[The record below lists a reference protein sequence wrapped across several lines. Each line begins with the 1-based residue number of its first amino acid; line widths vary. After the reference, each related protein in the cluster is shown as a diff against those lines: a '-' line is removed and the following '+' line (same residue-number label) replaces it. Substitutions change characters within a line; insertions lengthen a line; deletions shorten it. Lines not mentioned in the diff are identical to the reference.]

1 MKPAHLS
8 LAWVIALALAGLSM
22 TACSARPLLY
32 DVEFYPQVISPNA
45 DGHDDAANIRYKLS
59 RNANVS
65 IYFVDQAGERHY
77 HRNGERRSVQDE
89 SYWTLFSGVVD
100 VEEGGPVE
108 RRMMADGQYTW
119 VVEATDDDGHTEKA
133 EGSLT
138 IVDADT
144 TLPELRGFSVS
155 PQVFTPNRD
164 GVDDHVTINYFLPK
178 PATVRVYLLD
188 EAGEKFFIPE
198 KVSQRIE
205 PGEVGL
211 HQYDYE
217 GGVDLGAVPPPDG
230 TYTVTAIAEDILGQR
245 VEEQSTLT
253 IQHGGVPRAD
263 IINAIVEYST
273 EEGLRGD
280 FTSLTIPLSGT
291 LYFTATVENYGDTP
305 VRTTGPQPGTTYTSR
320 QNFSTLE
327 WYQSDGAW
335 RFGIDFEENP
345 GYPYPF
351 RWSLGQHEELEAVVK
366 GDDVFYYLMPGQRV
380 TIAGAIQISDEPPRN
395 PFYLWAGLIHE
406 GVEIVQDR
414 VDPIWITVDVP
425 SRGAWNE

>member
-1 MKPAHLS
+1 LKNFSLALMIALS
-8 LAWVIALALAGLSM
+8 LVGLNM
-22 TACSARPLLY
+22 IGCSARPLLY
-32 DVEFYPQVISPNA
+32 DVEFYPEVISPNA
-45 DGHDDAANIRYKLS
+45 DGHDDAANILYKLS
-59 RNANVS
+59 RNASVS
-65 IYFVDQAGERHY
+65 IYFIDQAGERRY
-77 HRNGERRSVQDE
+77 HRNGERRSAQDE
-89 SYWTLFSGVVD
+89 PYWTLFSGVAD
-100 VEEGGPVE
+100 VSDGGPIK
-108 RRMMADGQYTW
+108 RRMMPDGQYTW
-119 VVEATDDDGHTEKA
+119 VIEATDDSGYSEKA
-133 EGSLT
+133 EGSLA

-144 TLPELRGFSVS
+144 TLPELQGFSVS
-155 PQVFTPNRD
+155 PQVFSPNRD

-178 PATVRVYLLD
+178 PATVRVYLLN
-188 EAGEKFFIPE
+188 EVGKKFFIPE
-198 KVSQRIE
+198 TVSQRIK

-263 IINAIVEYST
+263 IINAAVEYST
-273 EEGLRGD
+273 DEGLRGD

-291 LYFTATVENYGDTP
+291 LYFTATVQNYGDTP

-327 WYQSDGAW
+327 WYQSDGSW

-345 GYPYPF
+345 GQTYPF
-351 RWSLGQHEELEAVVK
+351 RWSLGRHDELEPVVK

-380 TIAGAIQISDEPPRN
+380 TITGAIQILDKPPRN

-406 GVEIVQDR
+406 GVEVVQNR
-414 VDPIWITVDVP
+414 VDPILITVDVP
-425 SRGAWNE
+425 SRGAWNQ

>member
-1 MKPAHLS
+1 LKYFS
-8 LAWVIALALAGLSM
+8 LALVIVLTLAGLNM
-22 TACSARPLLY
+22 TGCSARPLLH
-32 DVEFYPQVISPNA
+32 DVEVYPQVISPNA
-45 DGHDDAANIRYKLS
+45 DGHDDAANVLYRLS

-65 IYFVDQAGERHY
+65 IYFVDQTGERHY
-77 HRNGERRSVQDE
+77 HRNGERRSAQDE
-89 SYWTLFSGVVD
+89 SYWTLFGGVVD
-100 VEEGGPVE
+100 VDEGGAVK
-108 RRMMADGQYTW
+108 RRMMPDGQYTW
-119 VVEATDDDGHTEKA
+119 IVEATDDDGHTKKA

-155 PQVFTPNRD
+155 PQIFSPNRD

-178 PATVRVYLLD
+178 PADVRLYLLND
-188 EAGEKFFIPE
+188 EGEKYFIPE

-211 HQYDYE
+211 HEYDYE

-263 IINAIVEYST
+263 IINAVVEYAT
-273 EEGLRGD
+273 EDGLRGD

-305 VRTTGPQPGTTYTSR
+305 VRTTGPEPGTTYTSR

-327 WYQSDGAW
+327 WHQSDGAW
-335 RFGIDFEENP
+335 RFGLDFEENP
-345 GYPYPF
+345 AYPYPF
-351 RWSLGQHEELEAVVK
+351 RWSLGQHDELEAVVK
-366 GDDVFYYLMPGQRV
+366 GDDVFHYLMPGQRV
-380 TIAGAIQISDEPPRN
+380 TIAGAIQILDKPPRN
-395 PFYLWAGLIHE
+395 PFYVWAGLIHE

-414 VDPIWITVDVP
+414 IDPVLITVDVA
-425 SRGAWNE
+425 SRGAWNQ

>member
-1 MKPAHLS
+1 MKHAP
-8 LAWVIALALAGLSM
+8 LALAILLILIGIS
-22 TACSARPLLY
+22 TVACSARPLLY
-32 DVEFYPQVISPNA
+32 EVQFYPNVISPNA
-45 DGHDDAANIRYKLS
+45 DGHDDAANILYKLS

-65 IYFVDQAGERHY
+65 IYVIDEAGKRYY
-77 HRNGERRSVQDE
+77 HRNGERRSAQKE

-100 VEEGGPVE
+100 VDDAGVVK
-108 RRMMADGQYTW
+108 RRLLPNGQYTW
-119 VVEATDDDGHTEKA
+119 VVEATDDRGRTERA

-178 PATVRVYLLD
+178 PATVRVYLLN

-198 KVSQRIE
+198 KVSQRIK
-205 PGEVGL
+205 PGEVGF

-245 VEEQSTLT
+245 VEEHSTLT

-263 IINAIVEYST
+263 IINAVVEYST
-273 EEGLRGD
+273 GEGLRGD
-280 FTSLTIPLSGT
+280 FTSLTIPLGGT

-305 VRTTGPQPGTTYTSR
+305 VRTTGPEPGTTYTSR
-320 QNFSTLE
+320 QNFSTLG
-327 WYQSDGAW
+327 WHQSDGAW

-351 RWSLGQHEELEAVVK
+351 RWSLGRHDELEAVVK

-380 TIAGAIQISDEPPRN
+380 TITGAIQILDKPPRN

-406 GVEIVQDR
+406 GVEIVQNR
-414 VDPIWITVDVP
+414 VDPILITVDVP
-425 SRGAWNE
+425 SRGAWNQ

>member
-1 MKPAHLS
+1 MKSAPLS
-8 LAWVIALALAGLSM
+8 LALIIVLTLAGLNM
-22 TACSARPLLY
+22 TGCSARPLLY
-32 DVEFYPQVISPNA
+32 DVKFYPDVISPNA

-59 RNANVS
+59 RNASLS
-65 IYFVDQAGERHY
+65 IYVIDEDGERHY
-77 HRNGERRSVQDE
+77 HRKEERRSAQEE

-100 VEEGGPVE
+100 APEGGPVK
-108 RRMMADGQYTW
+108 RRLLPDGHYTW
-119 VVEATDDDGHTEKA
+119 VIEATDDSGHTEKA

-144 TLPELRGFSVS
+144 TVPELQGFSVS
-155 PQVFTPNRD
+155 PQVFSPNRD
-164 GVDDHVTINYFLPK
+164 GIDDHVIINYYLPK
-178 PATVRVYLLD
+178 PATVRVYLVN
-188 EAGEKFFIPE
+188 EAGEKFFLPE
-198 KVSQRIE
+198 TVSQRIK
-205 PGEVGL
+205 PGEVGP

-230 TYTVTAIAEDILGQR
+230 TYTVVAIAEDKMGQQ
-245 VEEQSTLT
+245 VEEHSTLT

-263 IINAIVEYST
+263 IINAVVEYST
-273 EEGLRGD
+273 DEGLRGD
-280 FTSLTIPLSGT
+280 FTSLTIPLGGT

-305 VRTTGPQPGTTYTSR
+305 VRTTGPEPGTTYTSR

-335 RFGIDFEENP
+335 RFGLDFEENP

-351 RWSLGQHEELEAVVK
+351 RWSLGQHDELEAVVK

-380 TIAGAIQISDEPPRN
+380 TITGAIQILDKPPRN

-406 GVEIVQDR
+406 GVEIVQNR
-414 VDPIWITVDVP
+414 IDPILITVDVP
-425 SRGAWNE
+425 SRGAWNQ

>member
-1 MKPAHLS
+1 MKYF
-8 LAWVIALALAGLSM
+8 LALVIVLTLVGPSM
-22 TACSARPLLY
+22 TGCSARPLLY
-32 DVEFYPQVISPNA
+32 DVEFYPDVISPNA
-45 DGHDDAANIRYKLS
+45 DGHNDAANILYKLS
-59 RNANVS
+59 RNASLS
-65 IYFVDQAGERHY
+65 IYLVDEAGGRHC
-77 HRNGERRSVQDE
+77 HRNGERRSAQDE
-89 SYWTLFSGVVD
+89 PYWTLFSGVVD
-100 VEEGGPVE
+100 ADEAGSVK
-108 RRMMADGQYTW
+108 RRMLPDGQYTW
-119 VVEATDDDGHTEKA
+119 VVEATDDSGHIEKA
-133 EGSLT
+133 DGSLT

-155 PQVFTPNRD
+155 PQVFSPNRD

-178 PATVRVYLLD
+178 PASVRIYLEN
-188 EAGEKFFIPE
+188 EAGKKFFIPE
-198 KVSQRIE
+198 TVSQRIK

-217 GGVDLGAVPPPDG
+217 GGVDHGAIPPPDG
-230 TYTVTAIAEDILGQR
+230 TYTVTAISEDLVGQR

-263 IINAIVEYST
+263 IINAVVEYSSD
-273 EEGLRGD
+273 ESLRGD

-305 VRTTGPQPGTTYTSR
+305 VRTTGPEPGTTYTSR

-335 RFGIDFEENP
+335 RFGLDFEENP
-345 GYPYPF
+345 GYSYPF
-351 RWSLGQHEELEAVVK
+351 RWSLGQHDELEAVVK
-366 GDDVFYYLMPGQRV
+366 GDDVFHYLMPGQRV
-380 TIAGAIQISDEPPRN
+380 TITGAIQILDKPPRN

-406 GVEIVQDR
+406 GVEIVQNR

-425 SRGAWNE
+425 SGGAWNQ

>member
-1 MKPAHLS
+1 MIELS
-8 LAWVIALALAGLSM
+8 VTG
-22 TACSARPLLY
+22 CSARPLLY
-32 DVEFYPQVISPNA
+32 DVQFYPDVISPNA
-45 DGHDDAANIRYKLS
+45 DGHDDAANVVYKLS
-59 RNANVS
+59 RNASVS
-65 IYFVDQAGERHY
+65 IYFIDETGMRHY
-77 HRNGERRSVQDE
+77 HRNGEQRSAQPE
-89 SYWTLFSGVVD
+89 SYRTLFSGVVD
-100 VEEGGPVE
+100 VNEGGPVQ
-108 RRMMADGQYTW
+108 RRMLPDGQYTW
-119 VVEATDDDGHTEKA
+119 VVEATDDSGHTEKA

-144 TLPELRGFSVS
+144 TLPELRGFSVY
-155 PQVFTPNRD
+155 PQVFSPNRD

-178 PATVRVYLLD
+178 PAVQVRVYLVND
-188 EAGEKFFIPE
+188 TGEKFFIPE
-198 KVSQRIE
+198 KVSQKIK
-205 PGEVGL
+205 PGEIGV

-263 IINAIVEYST
+263 IINAMVEYST
-273 EEGLRGD
+273 GEGLQGD

-291 LYFTATVENYGDTP
+291 LYFTATVQNYGDTP
-305 VRTTGPQPGTTYTSR
+305 VRTTGPQPGTAYTSR

-327 WYQSDGAW
+327 WHQSDGAW

-351 RWSLGQHEELEAVVK
+351 RWSLGRHGELAAVVK
-366 GDDVFYYLMPGQRV
+366 GDDVFYYLQPGQRV
-380 TIAGAIQISDEPPRN
+380 TITGAIQILDKPPRN

-406 GVEIVQDR
+406 GVEIVQNQ
-414 VDPIWITVDVP
+414 VDPILITVDVP
-425 SRGAWNE
+425 STGAWNQ

>member
-1 MKPAHLS
+1 LT
-8 LAWVIALALAGLSM
+8 LAIALIAVALG
-22 TACSARPLLY
+22 TIGCSSRPLLY
-32 DVEFYPQVISPNA
+32 DVEVYPEVISPNA
-45 DGHDDAANIRYKLS
+45 DGDDDAANIRYKLF

-65 IYFVDQAGERHY
+65 IYFIDQDGKRHY
-77 HRNGERRSVQDE
+77 HRKEERRSAQDA

-100 VEEGGPVE
+100 VDEGGAVK
-108 RRMMADGQYTW
+108 RRMMPNGQYTW
-119 VVEATDDDGHTEKA
+119 VIEATGHGGQTDKA

-155 PQVFTPNRD
+155 PQVFSPNRD

-178 PATVRVYLLD
+178 PASVRVYLLN
-188 EAGEKFFIPE
+188 EEGKKYFIPE

-211 HQYDYE
+211 HEYDYE

-245 VEEQSTLT
+245 VEEQSILT
-253 IQHGGVPRAD
+253 IQDGGVPRAD
-263 IINAIVEYST
+263 IINAVVEYGT
-273 EEGLRGD
+273 EDGLRGS

-305 VRTTGPQPGTTYTSR
+305 VRTTGPEPGTTYTTR

-335 RFGIDFEENP
+335 RFGLDFEENP
-345 GYPYPF
+345 AYPYPF
-351 RWSLGQHEELEAVVK
+351 RWSLGQHDELEAVVK
-366 GDDVFYYLMPGQRV
+366 GDDVFHYLMPGQRV
-380 TIAGAIQISDEPPRN
+380 TIAGAIQILDKPPRN
-395 PFYLWAGLIHE
+395 PFYVWAGLIHE

-414 VDPIWITVDVP
+414 IDPVLITVDVA
-425 SRGAWNE
+425 SRGAWNQ

>member
-1 MKPAHLS
+1 MKNFSLALMIALS
-8 LAWVIALALAGLSM
+8 LVGLNM
-22 TACSARPLLY
+22 IGCSARPLLY
-32 DVEFYPQVISPNA
+32 DAEFYPEVISPNA
-45 DGHDDAANIRYKLS
+45 DGHDDAANILYKLS
-59 RNANVS
+59 RNASVS
-65 IYFVDQAGERHY
+65 IYFIDQAGERRY
-77 HRNGERRSVQDE
+77 HRNGERRSAQDE

-100 VEEGGPVE
+100 VDEGGPVK
-108 RRMMADGQYTW
+108 RRMMPDGQYTW
-119 VVEATDDDGHTEKA
+119 VIEATDDSGYTEKA

-144 TLPELRGFSVS
+144 TLPELQGFSVS
-155 PQVFTPNRD
+155 PQVFSPNRD

-178 PATVRVYLLD
+178 PATVRVYLLN
-188 EAGEKFFIPE
+188 EVGKKFFIPE
-198 KVSQRIE
+198 TVSQRIK

-230 TYTVTAIAEDILGQR
+230 TYTVTAIAEDLVGQR

-263 IINAIVEYST
+263 IIKAEVEYST
-273 EEGLRGD
+273 DEGLRGD

-327 WYQSDGAW
+327 WYQSDGSW
-335 RFGIDFEENP
+335 RFGLDFEENP
-345 GYPYPF
+345 GQTYPF
-351 RWSLGQHEELEAVVK
+351 RWSLGQHDELEPVVK

-380 TIAGAIQISDEPPRN
+380 TITGAIQILDKPPRN

-406 GVEIVQDR
+406 GVEVVQNR
-414 VDPIWITVDVP
+414 VAPILITVDVA
-425 SRGAWNE
+425 SRGAWNQ